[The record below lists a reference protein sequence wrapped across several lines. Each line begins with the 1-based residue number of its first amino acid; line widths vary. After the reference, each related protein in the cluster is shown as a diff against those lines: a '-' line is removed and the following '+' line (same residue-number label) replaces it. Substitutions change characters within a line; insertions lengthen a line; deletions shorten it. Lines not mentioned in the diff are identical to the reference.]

1 MFRVVNYR
9 RFIFALAFLT
19 TCAVILVF
27 HSKGKKNLAELLL
40 TSETVDP
47 GERPPSKRREPME
60 IFFIE
65 SSGHSCLTA
74 RQACGIESA
83 ARANPQAKISV
94 YVQNTPVNPSWPE
107 TYQDG
112 QDLSN
117 CPITR
122 VLLQKMANVRVVQEN
137 LLPHLQDT
145 PLWQLYTTG
154 SFNKSTWRPFH
165 LSDAV
170 RVALLWKKGGL
181 YLDLDCIVLR
191 SLDSLNNTVGTV
203 DYSIPNWVENG
214 VMAFP
219 SGHPFLHFLMKYM
232 VLAFEP
238 DRYMSLGPETLTEAI
253 RYFCDRDDDLLI
265 DQWMFCWHRSSI
277 FIQQSRSFYAI
288 PGARLNAFYQPEFDP
303 ADWDMLHRY
312 SFLSHIYGSGHGQH
326 VPPGSLYAQLAVKY
340 CPTSF
345 RLATETSSQF

>member
-1 MFRVVNYR
+1 MQ
-9 RFIFALAFLT
+9 
-19 TCAVILVF
+19 
-27 HSKGKKNLAELLL
+27 
-40 TSETVDP
+40 
-47 GERPPSKRREPME
+47 

-65 SSGHSCLTA
+65 SSGQFCLTP

-83 ARANPQAKISV
+83 ARANPKANITL
-94 YVQNTPVNPSWPE
+94 YVQDSPQNSDWPVKHKQNSS
-107 TYQDG
+107 G
-112 QDLSN
+112 

-122 VLLQKMANVRVVQEN
+122 ILLRQMTNVRVVPTD
-137 LLPHLQDT
+137 LLHYLKDT

-154 SFNKSTWRPFH
+154 SFNKSSWKPFH

-170 RVALLWKKGGL
+170 RVALLWKMGGL

-219 SGHPFLHFLMKYM
+219 AGHPFLHFLMKYM
-232 VLAFEP
+232 VLSFEP

-253 RYFCDRDDDLLI
+253 VYFCDRDDDLLI
-265 DQWMFCWHRSSI
+265 DQWMICWHRSSI

-288 PGARLNAFYQPEFDP
+288 PGGRLDAFYQPELNP
-303 ADWDMLHRY
+303 ADWDVLHK
-312 SFLSHIYGSGHGQH
+312 SSWLSHIYGSGHGRL
-326 VPPGSLYAQLAVKY
+326 VPLGSLYAQLAVKY

-345 RLATETSSQF
+345 GMAIETSSQF

>member
-1 MFRVVNYR
+1 
-9 RFIFALAFLT
+9 
-19 TCAVILVF
+19 
-27 HSKGKKNLAELLL
+27 
-40 TSETVDP
+40 
-47 GERPPSKRREPME
+47 
-60 IFFIE
+60 
-65 SSGHSCLTA
+65 
-74 RQACGIESA
+74 
-83 ARANPQAKISV
+83 IS
-94 YVQNTPVNPSWPE
+94 
-107 TYQDG
+107 
-112 QDLSN
+112 
-117 CPITR
+117 
-122 VLLQKMANVRVVQEN
+122 NVRVVQEN

-170 RVALLWKKGGL
+170 RIALLWKKGGL

-345 RLATETSSQF
+345 RLATEKQSVLSEDFLGFMILSRTTGNALNNLVSFTG